1 MIKILNILSAFRIW
15 NIIIGIF
22 SGYLAAEIISPGI
35 NFMSILNLMSQI
47 FLVMAFGNLI
57 NDFQDIETDKISHP
71 NRHLVLGTITFK
83 ETKKI
88 LSLLVLLIIAV
99 SISFNIQANL
109 FLYVIIL
116 PLLTFYNKLFKSI
129 PLLGNIVIAFLLSSI
144 FIFTELL
151 LTGGFSVL
159 YFPCILIFSLSFIRE
174 FLKDIQDYKGDFM
187 SQINTLPVYIGKQ
200 RSINVAIIL
209 ILCFVI
215 FLLLPYHFGYF
226 NYIYLYSIII
236 LIEIPLI
243 IMVFLLLNNPSN
255 ISFKYMIFLTKVMSL
270 IGLFI
275 IFILY
280 R

>member
-88 LSLLVLLIIAV
+88 LSVLVLLIIAV

-174 FLKDIQDYKGDFM
+174 FLKDIQDYQGDFM

-200 RSINVAIIL
+200 RSITVAVIF
-209 ILCFVI
+209 ILCFAI
-215 FLLLPYHFGYF
+215 SLLLPYHFGYF
-226 NYIYLYSIII
+226 NNIYLY
-236 LIEIPLI
+236 
-243 IMVFLLLNNPSN
+243 
-255 ISFKYMIFLTKVMSL
+255 
-270 IGLFI
+270 
-275 IFILY
+275 
-280 R
+280 